1 MSVASLLRPTQS
13 LRWCKGTKLLQWIQI
28 IHCSLSPLQNHCQ
41 VKVQVYDIES
51 HQFQSLSSC
60 WAPCHLFAR
69 KWRQMAKALMNGS
82 STLIQ
87 CIQKWLYQGCSLHAK
102 SQWLLLIYRLTVCKC
117 RCWMRWGARF
127 VRIKDWIRCWYVGE
141 GVILRKHEEKRT
153 FSRWKTFY
161 TDNFKLMKELK
172 RKCKRN
178 VLQKKV
184 IEF

>member
-1 MSVASLLRPTQS
+1 MNIQHLVILLACCNTFSLVTMSVASLLRPTQS

-60 WAPCHLFAR
+60 WAPCHLSAR

-87 CIQKWLYQGCSLHAK
+87 CIQRSGC
-102 SQWLLLIYRLTVCKC
+102 
-117 RCWMRWGARF
+117 
-127 VRIKDWIRCWYVGE
+127 IKDAPCMPSHSGYCWSIDSLYASVDAGWDE
-141 GVILRKHEEKRT
+141 AQGL
-153 FSRWKTFY
+153 
-161 TDNFKLMKELK
+161 
-172 RKCKRN
+172 
-178 VLQKKV
+178 
-184 IEF
+184 